1 MGLLLRRWQQSKE
14 ALGQAVL
21 ISGEAG
27 IGKSSLLAAMRAH
40 VQQEGFDRIAL
51 RCSPYHQN
59 SALHPMIT
67 HLDHMLGLTREDT
80 PDIKLDKLE
89 RTLRASGLSLEE
101 TVPLLAM
108 LLSIPLHDRYV
119 APTLSPQQNRQ
130 RTLDTLVGWLLGQI
144 EQQPVLVAWEDLHWA
159 DPSTLEM
166 LGLVLEQTPT
176 VPMLHVLTFRPEF
189 IPPWASRSH
198 MTPMTLNRLE
208 RPQVKALICQQS
220 KGKSLAGRGG
230 RAGGGQDRWGTAVCG
245 GVDEDG
251 AGVGAAPGARGAL

>member
-1 MGLLLRRWQQSKE
+1 
-14 ALGQAVL
+14 LGQAVL

-40 VQQEGFDRIAL
+40 VQQEGFERITM

-67 HLDHMLGLTREDT
+67 HLDHMLGLTQEET
-80 PDIKLDKLE
+80 SDIKLDKLE

-108 LLSIPLHDRYV
+108 LLSITFNNRYV

-130 RTLDTLVGWLLGQI
+130 RTLDTLVGWLLAQA

-176 VPMLHVLTFRPEF
+176 VPMLHVLTCRPEF
-189 IPPWASRSH
+189 TPP
-198 MTPMTLNRLE
+198 
-208 RPQVKALICQQS
+208 
-220 KGKSLAGRGG
+220 GRVVH
-230 RAGGGQDRWGTAVCG
+230 T
-245 GVDEDG
+245 
-251 AGVGAAPGARGAL
+251 